1 MKIPYLKKK
10 PELKSYHNV
19 TWEDNY
25 SWIHQKNILE
35 VLRDK
40 TKLDPEVKNYLDEE
54 NSYAN
59 YHLKD
64 TENLQKK
71 LFDEIKGRIKLD
83 DESLP
88 YKDHTYEYWSKTTAV
103 GNYSIKLRKKIDTDL
118 VEEIWNGDEEKKKLE
133 TEYFGVGDLEV
144 SNNDKYLGYSLDIK
158 GSEYY
163 TIFIRDIKTNEIIT
177 KEISE
182 TSGGITFSLDDKYVF
197 YSKLD
202 QNHRARKIYR
212 HEIGNFNG
220 QDELIFEEKSEA
232 FTVSI
237 GLSSDEKYYF
247 INTSDHNTSEQ
258 YYFGVDEINI
268 KPKLIIKREKGIIYS
283 VSSWDSKFFNH
294 TNKDAEDFKIDVSDS
309 LEKQNWKTFIP
320 PRDEVLIGG
329 CTFLKNWIIRS
340 ETSNALDKLFVKN
353 ISSGVEEELI
363 FSNETVYVPG
373 ISLIQ
378 KDRDTDN
385 VYLGYSSPKTPSRV
399 YSYNLSTKTKK
410 LVKEQEIPSGHN
422 PEDYIVER
430 VDYKSH
436 DGRLVPLTI
445 TRHKKTKIDG
455 SANLLLY
462 GYGSYGSSMS
472 PNFSS
477 TRLSLIN
484 RDIIW
489 ATAHIRGGMEKGM
502 KWWKEGKLI
511 NKKNTFED
519 YIHAAKYLIDNNYSS
534 KGKIIGMGGS
544 AGGLLM
550 GAVVNQAPELFLG
563 IIMAVPFVDSLTTN
577 LDHSL
582 PLTVGEFDE
591 FGNAKDIKEHFDY
604 IFSYAPYNNIKKM
617 DYPHILITTSLSAN
631 TLAVTPEPH
640 ENTIFLLWSKLNGLN
655 FSTILSLAINV
666 RSSVFIN
673 SEKGK
678 QNEFLID
685 PLLKPFLGS
694 ATFPS
699 NLSILLASITLN
711 SFSEIFL
718 SISCLSFTSFLFS
731 LAL

>member
-1 MKIPYLKKK
+1 MKVPYLKKK
-10 PELKSYHNV
+10 PEIKSCHNIE
-19 TWEDNY
+19 WEDNY

-40 TKLDPEVKNYLDEE
+40 SKLDPEVKKYLEEE
-54 NSYAN
+54 NDYAEH
-59 YHLKD
+59 HLKD
-64 TENLQKK
+64 TKKLQKS
-71 LFDEIKGRIKLD
+71 LFNEIKGRIKLD

-88 YKDHTYEYWSKTTAV
+88 FKDHTYEYWTKTTTK
-103 GNYSIKLRKKIDTDL
+103 GNYSIKLRKKIGTNK
-118 VEEIWNGDEEKKKLE
+118 VEEIWNGDKEKEQLK

-144 SNNDKYLGYSLDIK
+144 SNNDKYLGYSLDLK

-163 TIFIRDIKTNEIIT
+163 TIHIRDIETTKIIS
-177 KEISE
+177 KEITE
-182 TSGGITFSLDDKYVF
+182 TSGGITFSLDDKYIF

-212 HEIGNFNG
+212 HEIGNY
-220 QDELIFEEKSEA
+220 QDEDLLIFEEKSEA
-232 FTVSI
+232 FTVGI

-258 YYFGVDEINI
+258 YYFNVDEA
-268 KPKLIIKREKGIIYS
+268 KPLPKLIMKRERGVLYS
-283 VSSWDSKFFNH
+283 VSSWDGKFYNH
-294 TNKDAEDFKIDVSDS
+294 TNKDAEDFKIDITDN
-309 LEKQNWKTFIP
+309 LEKLDWKPFILP
-320 PRDEVLIGG
+320 KKEVLIGSL
-329 CTFLKNWIIRS
+329 TFLKSWIIRS
-340 ETSNALDKLFVKN
+340 ETSNALDKLFVRN
-353 ISSGVEEELI
+353 ISTNIEEELI
-363 FSNETVYVPG
+363 FSDEKIYVPG
-373 ISLIQ
+373 VSLTQ
-378 KDRDTDN
+378 RNRDTDE

-399 YSYNLSTKTKK
+399 YKFNLSNKSKE

-422 PEDYIVER
+422 SENYIVER
-430 VDYKSH
+430 VEFKSH

-472 PNFSS
+472 PSFSS
-477 TRLSLIN
+477 TRLSLID

-502 KWWKEGKLI
+502 KWWKEGKLT

-519 YIHAAKYLIDNNYSS
+519 YIHAAQYLIENKFTS

-550 GAVVNQAPELFLG
+550 GAVVNQSPELFLG

-591 FGNAKDIKEHFDY
+591 FGNAKDNKEHFDY
-604 IFSYAPYNNIKKM
+604 IFSYAPYNNIKKK
-617 DYPHILITTSLSAN
+617 DYPHMLITTSLSDN
-631 TLAVTPEPH
+631 RVLFDEPAKFTAKLR
-640 ENTIFLLWSKLNGLN
+640 EYKTDNNLL
-655 FSTILSLAINV
+655 
-666 RSSVFIN
+666 
-673 SEKGK
+673 
-678 QNEFLID
+678 
-685 PLLKPFLGS
+685 LLKTEMNAGHGGKSGRDGAIQEIAFDYAFILKIS
-694 ATFPS
+694 KKIYSDLDERLS
-699 NLSILLASITLN
+699 NSK
-711 SFSEIFL
+711 FFEI
-718 SISCLSFTSFLFS
+718 
-731 LAL
+731 

>member
-1 MKIPYLKKK
+1 MKVPYLKKK
-10 PELKSYHNV
+10 PEIKSCHNIE
-19 TWEDNY
+19 WEDNY

-40 TKLDPEVKNYLDEE
+40 SKLDPEVKKYLEEE
-54 NSYAN
+54 NDYAEH
-59 YHLKD
+59 HLKD
-64 TENLQKK
+64 TKKLQKS
-71 LFDEIKGRIKLD
+71 LFNEIKGRIKLD

-88 YKDHTYEYWSKTTAV
+88 FKDHTYEYWTKTTTK
-103 GNYSIKLRKKIDTDL
+103 GNYSIKLRKKIGTNK
-118 VEEIWNGDEEKKKLE
+118 VEEIWNGDKEKEQLK

-144 SNNDKYLGYSLDIK
+144 SNNDKYLGYSLDLK

-163 TIFIRDIKTNEIIT
+163 TIHIRDIETTKIIS
-177 KEISE
+177 KEITE
-182 TSGGITFSLDDKYVF
+182 TSGGITFSLDDKYIF

-212 HEIGNFNG
+212 HEIGNY
-220 QDELIFEEKSEA
+220 QDEDLLIFEEKSEA
-232 FTVSI
+232 FTVGI

-258 YYFGVDEINI
+258 YYFNVDEA
-268 KPKLIIKREKGIIYS
+268 KPLPKLIMKRERGVLYS
-283 VSSWDSKFFNH
+283 VSSWDGKFYNH
-294 TNKDAEDFKIDVSDS
+294 TNKDAEDFKIDITDN
-309 LEKQNWKTFIP
+309 LEKLDWKPFILP
-320 PRDEVLIGG
+320 KKEVLIGSL
-329 CTFLKNWIIRS
+329 TFLKSWIIRS
-340 ETSNALDKLFVKN
+340 ETSNALDKLFVRN
-353 ISSGVEEELI
+353 ISTNIEEELI
-363 FSNETVYVPG
+363 FSDEKIYVPG
-373 ISLIQ
+373 VSLTQ
-378 KDRDTDN
+378 RNRDTDE

-399 YSYNLSTKTKK
+399 YKFNLSNKSKE

-422 PEDYIVER
+422 SENYIVER
-430 VDYKSH
+430 VEFKSH

-472 PNFSS
+472 PSFSS
-477 TRLSLIN
+477 TRLSLID

-502 KWWKEGKLI
+502 KWWKEGKLT

-519 YIHAAKYLIDNNYSS
+519 YIHAAQYLIENKFTS

-550 GAVVNQAPELFLG
+550 GAVVNQSPELFLG

-591 FGNAKDIKEHFDY
+591 FGNAKDNKEHFDY
-604 IFSYAPYNNIKKM
+604 IFSYAPYNNIKKK
-617 DYPHILITTSLSAN
+617 DYPHMLITTSLSDN
-631 TLAVTPEPH
+631 RVLFDEPAKFTAKLR
-640 ENTIFLLWSKLNGLN
+640 EYKTDNNLL
-655 FSTILSLAINV
+655 
-666 RSSVFIN
+666 
-673 SEKGK
+673 
-678 QNEFLID
+678 
-685 PLLKPFLGS
+685 LLKTEMNAGHGGKS
-694 ATFPS
+694 GRDGA
-699 NLSILLASITLN
+699 IE
-711 SFSEIFL
+711 EIAIDYAF
-718 SISCLSFTSFLFS
+718 
-731 LAL
+731 ALKIAKKI